1 MGKDNFETEKQ
12 FILNFTEAVNI
23 GQNEVQV
30 GVVKYSSVP
39 TTEISLNESNIA
51 TDLKHSI
58 QHIAYESG
66 GTRTHQALK
75 YIYDHGFTIQNGDRS
90 TVPNFLVVLTDGLS
104 FYGHATVLEAQR
116 LHNASVT
123 VYAIGIGNNI
133 NTTELVRIANNAKH
147 MFIVPGYTALH
158 EIQKELQPIACHSL
172 CKYSLMPWWE
182 ICDCVYHSSIVGV
195 KMRFTIL
202 WRTQY
207 SGGLFKV
214 VCTAQLNL

>member
-23 GQNEVQV
+23 GPNEVQV

-39 TTEISLNESNIA
+39 TTEIRLNESNIA
-51 TDLKHSI
+51 TDLKHAI
-58 QHIAYESG
+58 KHISYESG
-66 GTRTHQALK
+66 STRTHQALK
-75 YIYDHGFTIQNGDRS
+75 YIYDHGFTIKNGDRS

-133 NTTELVRIANNAKH
+133 NTTELVRIASNTKH

-158 EIQKELQPIACHSL
+158 EIQKELQPIVCHSL
-172 CKYSLMPWWE
+172 CKYGYSNSLP
-182 ICDCVYHSSIVGV
+182 
-195 KMRFTIL
+195 
-202 WRTQY
+202 
-207 SGGLFKV
+207 
-214 VCTAQLNL
+214 